1 MRVGAVLNKKKKIL
15 FVDDEE
21 QILKSLR
28 RIFFKSEYNCFFA
41 SSGKEALVY
50 LKEYNMDLIISD
62 IRMPVMNGFELLE
75 KVKKHYPNVIRMV
88 LSGYSDR
95 SDVITAIEKNLA
107 KVYLYKPWDN
117 KELRYIISSIF
128 ELENNLEDQGLFELF
143 NNLESLPTVPKLY
156 KKINEMLENN
166 ESIDNIRLEIEK
178 DQSLASRVLKVANS
192 AFYAAKTGS
201 IKQAILYIGLIN
213 VKNIVVSNTIFSNM
227 DIDDVEKLW
236 KHAALTNK
244 MAGFIYSKI
253 LLKKLPPEYSAAGLL
268 HDIGRVVIMNYF
280 EEQHKK
286 IDILNNGNIVDVDR
300 RLNYE
305 KKLLGFNHEIIGGY
319 LLNWWEI
326 PLPIIETALY
336 HHEPLS
342 QRIINKEIVKVI
354 YLANIL
360 SWQIIAPEKENNVI
374 DSKVI
379 EALDLTTEKFYDK
392 IEDFMKNEVLIN
404 SKK

>member
-1 MRVGAVLNKKKKIL
+1 MDKNEKRKIL
-15 FVDDEE
+15 FVDDED

-41 SSGKEALVY
+41 SSGKKALVY

-88 LSGYSDR
+88 LSGYSDH

-117 KELRYIISSIF
+117 KELRYIISSVF
-128 ELENNLEDQGLFELF
+128 ELEDTIQDKGLFELF
-143 NNLESLPTVPKLY
+143 NNLESLPTVPQLY

-166 ESIDNIRLEIEK
+166 ESIDKIRLEIEK
-178 DQSLASRVLKVANS
+178 DQSLASMILKVANS

-213 VKNIVVSNTIFSNM
+213 VKNIVISNTIFNNM
-227 DIDDVEKLW
+227 DISDIEKLW

-244 MAGFIYSKI
+244 MAGFIYSKV

-280 EEQHKK
+280 EEHHKK

-305 KKLLGFNHEIIGGY
+305 KKLLGFNHEMIGGY

-326 PLPIIETALY
+326 PLPIVETALY
-336 HHEPLS
+336 HHEPLNN
-342 QRIINKEIVKVI
+342 RIINKEIVKVI

-360 SWQIIAPEKENNVI
+360 SWLIIAPDKENNVI
-374 DSKVI
+374 NPKVI
-379 EALDLTTEKFYDK
+379 ESLDLTVEKFYDK
-392 IEDFMKNEVLIN
+392 IEIFMTEESIIYKNT
-404 SKK
+404 K

>member
-1 MRVGAVLNKKKKIL
+1 MSKEEKKKIL

-41 SSGKEALVY
+41 LSGKEALVY
-50 LKEYNMDLIISD
+50 LKEYDINLIISD

-75 KVKKHYPNVIRMV
+75 KAKKYYPNVIRIA

-95 SDVITAIEKNLA
+95 SDVITALEKNLA
-107 KVYLYKPWDN
+107 KIYLYKPWDN
-117 KELRYIISSIF
+117 KELRYIISSVF
-128 ELENNLEDQGLFELF
+128 QLEDNLHDKGLFELF
-143 NNLESLPTVPKLY
+143 NNLESLPTVPKVY
-156 KKINEMLENN
+156 KKINKMLDNN

-178 DQSLASRVLKVANS
+178 DQSLASRILKVANS

-213 VKNIVVSNTIFSNM
+213 VKNIVVSNAIFSNM
-227 DIDDVEKLW
+227 GIEDAEKLW
-236 KHAALTNK
+236 NHAALTNK
-244 MAGFIYSKI
+244 MVGFIYSKI
-253 LLKKLPPEYSAAGLL
+253 LLKKLPAEYSSAGLL

-280 EEQHKK
+280 EDYHEK
-286 IDILNNGNIVDVDR
+286 INILNNGNIVDVDR

-305 KKLLGFNHEIIGGY
+305 KKLLGFNHSIIGGY

-326 PLPIIETALY
+326 PLPIVETALY
-336 HHEPLS
+336 HHAPLS
-342 QRIINKEIVKVI
+342 DRIINKEIVKVT

-360 SWQIIAPEKENNVI
+360 SWQIIEPDKDNNKIDPKVI
-374 DSKVI
+374 DS
-379 EALDLTTEKFYDK
+379 LDLSVEKFYEK
-392 IEDFMKNEVLIN
+392 IKGFMAEELLMRNTKIN
-404 SKK
+404 SQ